1 MKLTPKGLSL
11 IKKWEAFKPNAYRD
25 PLSKNGLP
33 ITIGYGTTRYPDG
46 RSVKMG
52 DTCTE
57 DQAVQWVSDYLEK
70 IDPKI
75 MVQLNDNQIGAIASF
90 IYNLGPTKWLSSTL
104 RRKINANPA
113 DPTIAEQFM
122 RWNKSGGK
130 VVRGLTN
137 RRNDEVE
144 LYFSS
149 QAG

>member
-1 MKLTPKGLSL
+1 MKLTPQGLAR
-11 IKKWEAFKPNAYRD
+11 IKKWETFKPSAYRD
-25 PLSKNGLP
+25 PISKTGLP

-46 RSVKMG
+46 HKVKLG

-57 DQAVQWVSDYLEK
+57 DQATQWVIDYIEK

-75 MVQLNDNQIGAIASF
+75 TVQLNDNQLGAVASF

-137 RRNDEVE
+137 RRKDEVE
-144 LYFSS
+144 VYFS
-149 QAG
+149 